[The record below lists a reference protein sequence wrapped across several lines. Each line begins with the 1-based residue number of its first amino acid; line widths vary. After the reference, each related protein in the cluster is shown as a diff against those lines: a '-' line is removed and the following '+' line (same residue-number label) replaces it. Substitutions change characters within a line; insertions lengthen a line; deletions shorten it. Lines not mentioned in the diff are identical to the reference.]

1 MPASSPAPRAPYRA
15 DHVGSLL
22 RPAELREAR
31 ERYIVGEL
39 PADKLKA
46 LEDKHIRDAV
56 KMQEDIGLQSIT
68 DGEFRRTSFHFDFL
82 GQLAGV
88 EAKLQMPAPAQEGA
102 APAPKV
108 FRPPQLAI
116 TGKLRHV
123 KPIELDAYR
132 FLRSA
137 TTRTPKITMPSPT
150 MCLRGGR
157 AAVSREAYPD
167 LEAYY
172 ADVAAAYGAELRALS
187 EAGCAY
193 VQFDD
198 TNFAYLCDV
207 SMREDMKAR
216 GDDPD
221 ETLDRYIRVFNSVL
235 AQKPAGM
242 TFVTHICRGNLHSRW
257 AAQGGY
263 EPVAEKLFGALNVD
277 GYFLEYDSE
286 RAGGFE
292 PLRFVPRYGAKRVV
306 LGLISS
312 KLAEIED
319 RDVIARRIEEAGK
332 FMPVDQMCLSPQ
344 CGFASSFR
352 GNQLGEDVER
362 RKLEQVVEIAISTW
376 GSAT

>member
-1 MPASSPAPRAPYRA
+1 MTELRAPFRA

-22 RPAELREAR
+22 RPTELREAR
-31 ERYIVGEL
+31 ERYIVGDL
-39 PADKLKA
+39 APDALRD
-46 LEDKHIRDAV
+46 LEDKHIRAAAR
-56 KMQEDIGLQSIT
+56 MQEEIGLQSIT

-82 GQLAGV
+82 GKLAGV
-88 EAKLQMPAPAQEGA
+88 EAKLAMPSRTEETAAQ
-102 APAPKV
+102 PKV

-116 TGKLRHV
+116 TGKLSHV
-123 KPIELDAYR
+123 APIERDG
-132 FLRSA
+132 FLFLKSV
-137 TTRTPKITMPSPT
+137 TSRTPKTTMPSPT

-172 ADVAAAYGAELRALS
+172 EDVAKAYGAEIRALAD
-187 EAGCAY
+187 AGCTY

-198 TNFAYLCDV
+198 TNFAYLCDA
-207 SMREDMKAR
+207 SMRADMSAR
-216 GDDPD
+216 GEDPD

-257 AAQGGY
+257 AASGGY
-263 EPVAEKLFGALNVD
+263 EPVAAKLFGELKVD

-292 PLRFVPRYGAKRVV
+292 PLRFVPKDGAKRVV

-312 KLAEIED
+312 KVPEIED
-319 RDVIARRIEEAGK
+319 RDMIRKRIDEAAK
-332 FMPVDQMCLSPQ
+332 FMPFEQLCLSPQ

-352 GNQLGEDVER
+352 GNALGEDVQR
-362 RKLEQVVEIAISTW
+362 RKLEQVVEIAQATW
-376 GSAT
+376 GSAA